1 VDDDES
7 IMRTFTRILDRNGYL
22 TDTAKSGEEALAK
35 LRENRYGVALID
47 VRLPGAEGTDLLK
60 EISGEN
66 MCMVKIMITGF
77 PTTENRL
84 DAEANGADAYLG
96 KPVKP
101 EKLLGVIAEEL
112 NKKKQGTARED

>member
-1 VDDDES
+1 MDDDES

-22 TDTAKSGEEALAK
+22 TDTAKSGEEALGK

-66 MCMVKIMITGF
+66 MRMVKIMITGF